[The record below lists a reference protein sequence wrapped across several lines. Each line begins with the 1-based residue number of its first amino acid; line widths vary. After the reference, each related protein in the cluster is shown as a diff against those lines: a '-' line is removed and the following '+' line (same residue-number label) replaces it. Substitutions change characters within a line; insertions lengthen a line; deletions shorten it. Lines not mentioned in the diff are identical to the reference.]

1 MKFHHMISL
10 LQTNYTTV
18 KVRFLNGR
26 GGTSE
31 KDYTYKVPL
40 DAEIQVEDFVV
51 VDTSTTG
58 YTIAQVVKVD
68 ESPDINLD
76 APYPYSW
83 IVQKIDL
90 NPYHERREREQRI
103 NKQLFKLE
111 QRKQQVNMVEQF
123 RAMLREADLTAFE
136 SVIKELNS

>member
-18 KVRFLNGR
+18 KVQYLNGR
-26 GGTSE
+26 GTKD

-40 DAEIQVEDFVV
+40 DAGVKVDDFVV
-51 VDTSTTG
+51 VESSITG
-58 YTIAQVVKVD
+58 YAVAKVVKVD

-76 APYPYSW
+76 ATYPYSW
-83 IVQKIDL
+83 IVQKVDL
-90 NPYHERREREQRI
+90 DPYYERREREQRI

-111 QRKQQVNMVEQF
+111 QRKQQVNIVGLF
-123 RAMLREADLTAFE
+123 RAMLRDSDLTAFKT
-136 SVIKELNS
+136 VVKELNS

>member
-10 LQTNYTTV
+10 LQSNYTTV

-40 DAEIQVEDFVV
+40 DAGIQAEDYVV
-51 VDTSTTG
+51 VETSTTG
-58 YTIAQVVKVD
+58 YAIAQVVKVD
-68 ESPDINLD
+68 DSPDINLD

-83 IVQKIDL
+83 IVQKINLD
-90 NPYHERREREQRI
+90 PYYERREREQRI

-111 QRKQQVNMVEQF
+111 QRKQQMNMVEQF
-123 RAMLREADLTAFE
+123 RSMLRESDLTEFE
-136 SVIKELNS
+136 TAVKELNS

>member
-18 KVRFLNGR
+18 KVQFLNGR
-26 GGTSE
+26 GGASE
-31 KDYTYKVPL
+31 KNYTYKVPL
-40 DAEIQVEDFVV
+40 DANVQVEDYVV
-51 VDTSTTG
+51 VDTSNTG
-58 YTIAQVVKVD
+58 YALAQVVKVD

-83 IVQKIDL
+83 IIQKIEL
-90 NPYHERREREQRI
+90 AAYYERCEREQRI

-111 QRKQQVNMVEQF
+111 QRKQQTNLVEQF
-123 RAMLREADLTAFE
+123 RAMLREADLSEFE
-136 SVIKELNS
+136 NAIRELNS

>member
-1 MKFHHMISL
+1 MKFHHLISL

-18 KVRFLNGR
+18 KVKFPNGR
-26 GGTSE
+26 GGTSD

-40 DAEIQVEDFVV
+40 DAKVQVEDYVV

-58 YTIAQVVKVD
+58 YAIAQVVKVD

-76 APYPYSW
+76 APYQYSW
-83 IVQKIDL
+83 IIQKVEL
-90 NPYHERREREQRI
+90 AAYYERREREQRI

-111 QRKQQVNMVEQF
+111 QRKQQKNLVEQF
-123 RAMLREADLTAFE
+123 RSMLREADLTEFE
-136 SVIKELNS
+136 SAIKELNS